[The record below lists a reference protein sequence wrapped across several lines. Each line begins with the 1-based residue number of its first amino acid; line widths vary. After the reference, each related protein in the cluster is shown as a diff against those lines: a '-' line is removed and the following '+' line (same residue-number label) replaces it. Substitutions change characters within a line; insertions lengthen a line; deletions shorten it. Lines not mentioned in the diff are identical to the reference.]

1 MAERTYT
8 LIFVPHARARF
19 RKLHLAVSTAKT
31 IAGLAA
37 VATLALGGVLTHYV
51 MLTGEVQSL
60 RGVRETNAELRDQN
74 RFYEAN
80 VTELEGQVAK
90 LKRTVTKLGVMSG
103 VENVL
108 PDADLGGVGG
118 VRGADSQAPGLDPS
132 LSLEHMQRDVES
144 LTSRS
149 AKIEEFYKDQGVLL
163 SSTPSIWP
171 VRGYLSSKF
180 GNRIDPFTGEKDFHP
195 GIDISTPRG
204 TKIIAPAEGVVVSVG
219 RRGAYGKAIIIDHGY
234 GVITRFGHMDG
245 YNVRAGQRVRR
256 GDVIGF
262 VGDTGRA
269 NAPHLHY
276 EVSVRHQTRN
286 PIHFI
291 LDEYRSFG

>member
-1 MAERTYT
+1 MDERTYT
-8 LIFVPHARARF
+8 FIFVPHARARF
-19 RKLHLAVSTAKT
+19 RKLHLAVRTVKT
-31 IAGLAA
+31 VAGLAA
-37 VATLALGGVLTHYV
+37 VATLALGGVLAHYV
-51 MLTGEVQSL
+51 MLTEEVQAL
-60 RGVRETNAELRDQN
+60 RTVRESNTQLREQN
-74 RFYEAN
+74 RFYESN
-80 VTELEGQVAK
+80 VNELEGRVAE
-90 LKRTVTKLGVMSG
+90 LTRTVTKLGVMSG
-103 VENVL
+103 VENTL
-108 PDADLGGVGG
+108 PDAELGGVGG
-118 VRGADSQAPGLDPS
+118 VRGVDAEAPGLEPL
-132 LSLEHMQRDVES
+132 LSLEHMQRDVET

-171 VRGYLSSKF
+171 VRGYLSSSF
-180 GNRIDPFTGEKDFHP
+180 GNRIDPFTGQKDFHP

-204 TKIIAPAEGVVVSVG
+204 TKVISPADGVVVSVG
-219 RRGAYGKAIIIDHGY
+219 QRGAYGKAIIIDHGY
-234 GVITRFGHMDG
+234 GVITRFGHLDG
-245 YNVRAGQRVRR
+245 YDVRAGQRVRR

-276 EVSVRHQTRN
+276 EVWVRHQTKN

>member
-1 MAERTYT
+1 MDQRTYT
-8 LIFVPHARARF
+8 LIFVPDARARF
-19 RKLHLAVSTAKT
+19 RKLHVRVRTVKVVAA
-31 IAGLAA
+31 LAA
-37 VATLALGGVLTHYV
+37 VAALALGGILAHYT
-51 MLTGEVQSL
+51 MLTEEVLSL
-60 RGVRETNAELRDQN
+60 RGVREANSELREQN
-74 RFYEAN
+74 RFYESN
-80 VTELEGQVAK
+80 VTKLEARVAE
-90 LKRTVTKLGVMSG
+90 LKRTVTKLGIMSG

-108 PDADLGGVGG
+108 PDAHLGGVGG
-118 VRGADSQAPGLDPS
+118 VRGVDSEAPGLEPS
-132 LSLEHMQRDVES
+132 LSLEYMQRDVES
-144 LTSRS
+144 LPSRS
-149 AKIEEFYKDQGVLL
+149 AKLEEFYKDQGVLL

-171 VRGYLSSKF
+171 VRGYLSSTF

-204 TKIIAPAEGVVVSVG
+204 TKIISPADGVVISVG

-234 GVITRFGHMDG
+234 GVVTRFGHMDG

-276 EVSVRHQTRN
+276 EVWVRHQTKN